1 LAFNPVR
8 LIGDDIYPCAETQA
22 VKARSW
28 SAVASMMKNG
38 EKEQR
43 SSLRGVDRNGA
54 SKKELN
60 EIYKFERTVEELI
73 NNDVCLDETVDPVD
87 IYI

>member
-22 VKARSW
+22 VKASSW
-28 SAVASMMKNG
+28 SPVASMMKMG
-38 EKEQR
+38 GKEQR
-43 SSLRGVDRNGA
+43 SSLRGVDINGA
-54 SKKELN
+54 SKKELD
-60 EIYKFERTVEELI
+60 EIYNFERTVEERI
-73 NNDVCLDETVDPVD
+73 DNNVCLDEIVDPVD